1 MSSFSQSCLDN
12 HACFRVLLQAMSRP
26 GTIYQLP
33 AISQG
38 DFESSLIRLLDTV
51 LDQQSSCHL
60 VQSDP
65 ALEQKIKDHTGTHFT
80 AAESADFIL
89 ALSGNSQGKVC
100 TAKRGRLDFPDQGAT
115 MVFGVKHLESGSQK
129 NGLRLSGPGVKD
141 VIHPGIEGLDKQE
154 LVWLKEANSEFP
166 LGVDSIFLD
175 QSSQL
180 MCIPRSTRI
189 GV

>member
-1 MSSFSQSCLDN
+1 MSPFPQSCLDN

-26 GTIYQLP
+26 GTIVQLP
-33 AISQG
+33 ASSQA

-51 LDQQSSCHL
+51 LNQQSSCHL
-60 VQSDP
+60 VELDP
-65 ALEQKIKDHTGTHFT
+65 ELEQKILDQTGTHFT

-89 ALSGNSQGKVC
+89 ALSGDSQGKVSK
-100 TAKRGRLDFPDQGAT
+100 AKRGRLDFPDQGAT
-115 MVFGVKHLESGSQK
+115 IVFGVKHLHSRSQENSFK
-129 NGLRLSGPGVKD
+129 LTGPGIKD
-141 VIHPGIEGLDKQE
+141 AVHPTIEGLNNQE

-175 QSSQL
+175 QNNQL